1 MSLYYRFKVKNCD
14 ITCVT
19 QRNVT
24 QGRALFTVKLSGLWQ
39 CSRQDTQITQ
49 ITKCVFVIRSQRM
62 ETRSRMMKDP
72 EKYRQAAH
80 LPIAHG
86 LLIWDLAAER
96 GGGSCS
102 LQTDA
107 DIGVPLWHCALLTP
121 INTENKTSDE
131 KLTTWTWNWLRPFA
145 IYFRYTLVTR

>member
-1 MSLYYRFKVKNCD
+1 
-14 ITCVT
+14 
-19 QRNVT
+19 
-24 QGRALFTVKLSGLWQ
+24 
-39 CSRQDTQITQ
+39 
-49 ITKCVFVIRSQRM
+49 M
-62 ETRSRMMKDP
+62 ETRSQMMKDP

-86 LLIWDLAAER
+86 LLILDLAAER

-121 INTENKTSDE
+121 INTKNKTSDE
-131 KLTTWTWNWLRPFA
+131 KF
-145 IYFRYTLVTR
+145 